1 MAYDIGPK
9 IGVEGEKAFR
19 DSLKAVNEQIKALG
33 AEMASVTA
41 AFSKGGDAEE
51 AAAAKNDVLG
61 RSAAAAAQKLTLLDS
76 QLGTQRE
83 KLRALGTALEEAKA
97 QFGANSAE
105 AVKAQNAYNRQSAAV
120 SKLERDY
127 HQTTA
132 QVRNMENAM
141 KDTGDAMKDT
151 GDAMKDTGDAM
162 DGAGEKASRFGDM
175 LKANLASEL
184 ITGALRAGAEVVRE
198 LGAALAD
205 VTKDAVGA
213 YGSYEQLL
221 GGVET
226 LFGAGGK
233 SVEDYAKEVG
243 KSVDEARG
251 EYDALMAAQNAVLA
265 NADSAYNRA
274 GLSANEYMETVTG
287 FAASL
292 IQSLGGDTQKA
303 AGLAHDAVEYMAD
316 NAD

>member
-9 IGVEGEKAFR
+9 IGVEGEQAFR

-61 RSAAAAAQKLTLLDS
+61 RSAAAAVQKLMLLDS

-141 KDTGDAMKDT
+141 E
-151 GDAMKDTGDAM
+151 DTGDAM

-184 ITGALRAGAEVVRE
+184 ITGALRAGAEAVRE

-233 SVEDYAKEVG
+233 SVEDYAKVDG
-243 KSVDEARG
+243 KSVEEAQG
-251 EYDALMAAQNAVLA
+251 E
-265 NADSAYNRA
+265 
-274 GLSANEYMETVTG
+274 
-287 FAASL
+287 
-292 IQSLGGDTQKA
+292 
-303 AGLAHDAVEYMAD
+303 
-316 NAD
+316 

>member
-1 MAYDIGPK
+1 ML
-9 IGVEGEKAFR
+9 FR
-19 DSLKAVNEQIKALG
+19 S
-33 AEMASVTA
+33 
-41 AFSKGGDAEE
+41 
-51 AAAAKNDVLG
+51 LG
-61 RSAAAAAQKLTLLDS
+61 RSAAAAVQKLMLLDS

-141 KDTGDAMKDT
+141 E
-151 GDAMKDTGDAM
+151 DTGDAM

-184 ITGALRAGAEVVRE
+184 ITGALRAGAEAVRE

-274 GLSANEYMETVTG
+274 GLSANAYMETVTG

-292 IQSLGGDTQKA
+292 IQSLGEIGR
-303 AGLAHDAVEYMAD
+303 AHV
-316 NAD
+316 